1 MNFREPSQVPSGMR
15 TALRC
20 CMLLSLSALLPKGML
35 AGLYVRIQVGAH
47 NGGPAESQPYLTALG
62 CTPLR
67 FREAT
72 VTPEVT
78 ARPAAA
84 APPQPHL
91 TQAESS
97 VSQANVAAVQP
108 PPARPPAET
117 PASAS
122 APAENDAPPTSNAP
136 ISILPD
142 TVRPQLQAE
151 DFLPFFV
158 IPEAVKPTVPVPSE
172 PGKLP
177 SSTATYT
184 EK

>member
-1 MNFREPSQVPSGMR
+1 MNLREQPQVPTGMR
-15 TALRC
+15 TALHC
-20 CMLLSLSALLPKGML
+20 LTLLFLSALLPRGML

-47 NGGPAESQPYLTALG
+47 DGKPAESQPYLTALG

-72 VTPEVT
+72 TAPEV
-78 ARPAAA
+78 AERPAAA

-91 TQAESS
+91 TQAETS
-97 VSQANVAAVQP
+97 VSQANAAAVQP
-108 PPARPPAET
+108 APPKPPAEA
-117 PASAS
+117 PASTS
-122 APAENDAPPTSNAP
+122 TDSNDAPPATNAP

-142 TVRPQLQAE
+142 TVRPQLQPE

-158 IPEAVKPTVPVPSE
+158 IPDAAKHAVPVPSE
-172 PGKLP
+172 PGTLAP
-177 SSTATYT
+177 STATYT

>member
-1 MNFREPSQVPSGMR
+1 
-15 TALRC
+15 
-20 CMLLSLSALLPKGML
+20 ML

-47 NGGPAESQPYLTALG
+47 PGEPAQSQPYLTTLG

-72 VTPEVT
+72 VAPEVT
-78 ARPAAA
+78 ERPAAA

-97 VSQANVAAVQP
+97 VSQANAAAVQP
-108 PPARPPAET
+108 VPPKPPSDS
-117 PASAS
+117 PSA
-122 APAENDAPPTSNAP
+122 ATADNDAQPASNAP

-158 IPEAVKPTVPVPSE
+158 IPDSAKPAVPVPSE

-177 SSTATYT
+177 PSTATYT

>member
-1 MNFREPSQVPSGMR
+1 MR

-20 CMLLSLSALLPKGML
+20 LTLMTLSALLPRGML

-47 NGGPAESQPYLTALG
+47 AGEPAQSQPYLTALQ

-78 ARPAAA
+78 ELPAAA

-97 VSQANVAAVQP
+97 VSQANAAAVQP
-108 PPARPPAET
+108 V
-117 PASAS
+117 
-122 APAENDAPPTSNAP
+122 APKAPSDSPNAATADNDAQPASNAP

-158 IPEAVKPTVPVPSE
+158 IPESAKPAVPVPSE

-177 SSTATYT
+177 PSSATYS

>member
-1 MNFREPSQVPSGMR
+1 
-15 TALRC
+15 
-20 CMLLSLSALLPKGML
+20 ML

-47 NGGPAESQPYLTALG
+47 PGEPANSQPYLTALG

-67 FREAT
+67 FQEAT
-72 VTPEVT
+72 AAPE
-78 ARPAAA
+78 AAERPAAA

-97 VSQANVAAVQP
+97 VSQANAAAVQP
-108 PPARPPAET
+108 VPAT
-117 PASAS
+117 PSESPNA
-122 APAENDAPPTSNAP
+122 APADNDAQPPGSAP

-142 TVRPQLQAE
+142 TVRPRLQAE

-158 IPEAVKPTVPVPSE
+158 IPDSAKPAVPVPSK

-177 SSTATYT
+177 PSTATYT

>member
-1 MNFREPSQVPSGMR
+1 
-15 TALRC
+15 
-20 CMLLSLSALLPKGML
+20 ML

-47 NGGPAESQPYLTALG
+47 PGDPAESQPYLTTLG

-67 FREAT
+67 FQEAT
-72 VTPEVT
+72 VTPQVAE
-78 ARPAAA
+78 RPAAA
-84 APPQPHL
+84 APPLPHL

-97 VSQANVAAVQP
+97 VSQANAAALQP
-108 PPARPPAET
+108 APPRPPADS
-117 PASAS
+117 PIA
-122 APAENDAPPTSNAP
+122 APVDNDAQPASNAP

-158 IPEAVKPTVPVPSE
+158 IPDSAKSAVPGPSE

-177 SSTATYT
+177 PSTATYT

>member
-1 MNFREPSQVPSGMR
+1 MNHREPSQVPAGMR

-20 CMLLSLSALLPKGML
+20 LTLLTLSALLPKGML
-35 AGLYVRIQVGAH
+35 AGLYVRIQVRAH
-47 NGGPAESQPYLTALG
+47 AGDPAESQPYLTAQG

-72 VTPEVT
+72 VTPQVPEV
-78 ARPAAA
+78 PAAT

-91 TQAESS
+91 TQAEST
-97 VSQANVAAVQP
+97 VSQANAAAVQP
-108 PPARPPAET
+108 PPPKPPSET
-117 PASAS
+117 SA
-122 APAENDAPPTSNAP
+122 ATADNDAQPANNAP

-158 IPEAVKPTVPVPSE
+158 IPDAAKPAVPAPSE

-177 SSTATYT
+177 PSTATYT

>member
-1 MNFREPSQVPSGMR
+1 MR
-15 TALRC
+15 TAFRC
-20 CMLLSLSALLPKGML
+20 LTLLFLSALLPRGML
-35 AGLYVRIQVGAH
+35 AGLYVRVQVGAH
-47 NGGPAESQPYLTALG
+47 PGGPAESTPYLAALG

-72 VTPEVT
+72 VAPEVME
-78 ARPAAA
+78 RPAAA

-91 TQAESS
+91 TQAEAS
-97 VSQANVAAVQP
+97 VSQANAAAVQP
-108 PPARPPAET
+108 PPPKPPGEAPTVIATTSKAPTEADTDAE
-117 PASAS
+117 PAS
-122 APAENDAPPTSNAP
+122 NQP

-158 IPEAVKPTVPVPSE
+158 IPDAAKPAVPVPSE

-177 SSTATYT
+177 PSTATYT